1 MVRRFFEHSESGS
14 GISDIR
20 YGSHSHD
27 SIDVEQHNGKSMIVQ
42 RNGVQGLKD
51 SEMFALPGALG
62 TESYLMINS
71 KNEEAFC
78 SSNHGVGRILDKHI
92 ATKAFSNKETEE
104 KLSRKG
110 IKIFRVGS
118 GKISEQ
124 DPDAFKDV
132 SIVVAEMESQG
143 LGTKFAKLS
152 PVCSLKG

>member
-1 MVRRFFEHSESGS
+1 M
-14 GISDIR
+14 R

-42 RNGVQGLKD
+42 RNGVQGLKN
-51 SEMFALPGALG
+51 SEIFALPGALG
-62 TESYLMINS
+62 TESFLMLNS
-71 KNEEAFC
+71 KNDEAFC

-92 ATKAFSNKETEE
+92 AKKSFSEEETEE

-132 SIVVAEMESQG
+132 SLVVAEMEAQNI
-143 LGTKFAKLS
+143 GTKFAKLL